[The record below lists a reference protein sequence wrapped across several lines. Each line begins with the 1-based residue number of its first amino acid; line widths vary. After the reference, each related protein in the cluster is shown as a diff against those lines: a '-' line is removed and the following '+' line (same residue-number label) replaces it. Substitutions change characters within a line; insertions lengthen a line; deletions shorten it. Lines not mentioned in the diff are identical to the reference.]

1 LFCSNCEL
9 RQILAFSFSCSL
21 RERIG
26 DFLLGLSTEV
36 SGLATGAVRD
46 FLAEVS
52 TGGSGLTTGAVRDF
66 LAEVSTGGSGLRT
79 GAVRDFLAEVSTGGS
94 EIFFLVPLP
103 SLLELFCNKQ
113 V

>member
-46 FLAEVS
+46 FLLGLSTEVS
-52 TGGSGLTTGAVRDF
+52 GLA
-66 LAEVSTGGSGLRT
+66 T